1 MKKRFSDERIVRIV
15 GESRVSGVPA
25 TAKRHAVS
33 THTVYLW
40 RRKFAG
46 FEVRQVAELKR
57 LQLENA
63 RLKKVVADQSLALDI
78 AKEALAKKS

>member
-1 MKKRFSDERIVRIV
+1 
-15 GESRVSGVPA
+15 
-25 TAKRHAVS
+25 
-33 THTVYLW
+33 VYLW